1 MNAEDY
7 TKQNVILREK
17 IADLNAQLNRVCE
30 FFPAFEFSE
39 LDELIPRLKMEN
51 GFAKGLGLRCH
62 ALIVNIMGELEG
74 SRSQNEPQ

>member
-7 TKQNVILREK
+7 EKQSVILRER
-17 IADLNAQLNRVCE
+17 IADLEVQLSRVCE

-39 LDELIPRLKMEN
+39 LDELMPRLKMEN

-74 SRSQNEPQ
+74 FRKQDGTQ